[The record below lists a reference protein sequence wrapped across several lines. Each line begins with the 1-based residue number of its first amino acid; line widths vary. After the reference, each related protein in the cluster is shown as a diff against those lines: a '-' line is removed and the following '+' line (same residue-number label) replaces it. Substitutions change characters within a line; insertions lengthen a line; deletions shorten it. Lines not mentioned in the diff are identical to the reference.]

1 MKTTTRALAGA
12 GLILL
17 LSIAVFTLPVDRW
30 VRIALLWSA
39 RQGTTTTGA
48 LAFILL
54 YVVATIAL
62 LPESLLTLAA
72 GAAFGIPRA
81 MVLVSIG
88 STLGATCAFFLGRTL
103 ARQWIRRKI
112 ERWPRFRALDRAIG
126 KHGLWIVFLTRLS
139 PAIPFSWLN
148 YAYGITAVRPRH
160 YILASWIGMLP
171 GTLLYVYAGSAAAH
185 LSQVLAGRP
194 RTGRSG
200 EVLLWVGLGA
210 TLLVTALITHFARL
224 EIAREMHSEADPPQ

>member
-1 MKTTTRALAGA
+1 MKTRALAGA

-17 LSIAVFTLPVDRW
+17 LGIAVATLPVDRW
-30 VRIALLWSA
+30 AHAALLWSA
-39 RQGTTTTGA
+39 RQGTTATGA

-54 YVVATIAL
+54 YIIATVAL

-81 MVLVSIG
+81 MILVSIG
-88 STLGATCAFFLGRTL
+88 STLGATGAFFLGRTL
-103 ARQWIRRKI
+103 AREWVGRKI

-126 KHGLWIVFLTRLS
+126 KHGFWIVFLTRLS

-148 YAYGITAVRPRH
+148 YAYGITAVPPRQ
-160 YILASWIGMLP
+160 YIAASWIGMLP

-185 LSQVLAGRP
+185 LSQVLAGCAQM
-194 RTGRSG
+194 GRSG

-210 TLLVTALITHFARL
+210 TLLVTVLVTHFARR
-224 EIAREMHSEADPPQ
+224 EIARELHSEADPPQ